1 MTHSIRTT
9 WILMI
14 GIAAMLMSNY
24 VSSAPAMAVNAVITP
39 QVMTAHSAHDN
50 HAVSTQASDC
60 LPSSAA
66 NQHSN
71 ADIAPAQPCSNPGE
85 EHHSC
90 CGSVCSNSSF
100 PLTDVTFQRDS
111 SSQLAPFHS
120 IDIGKKQS
128 RQQGILRP
136 PSA

>member
-14 GIAAMLMSNY
+14 GIVAMLMSNY
-24 VSSAPAMAVNAVITP
+24 VSSAPAMAVNAVITH
-39 QVMTAHSAHDN
+39 QVMTEHNAHDN
-50 HAVSTQASDC
+50 HAVSTKASDC
-60 LPSSAA
+60 LPSPVV
-66 NQHSN
+66 NQHSH
-71 ADIAPAQPCSNPGE
+71 ADISPAELCSNPGE

-100 PLTDVTFQRDS
+100 PLTDVTFHRDS
-111 SSQLAPFHS
+111 ASQLAPFHG
-120 IDIGKKQS
+120 INIGKKQS